1 MQEKP
6 RKNAERG
13 RALFVAPLGI
23 LKLGS
28 CVFSCISIDDREPIE
43 GEVHGIQE
51 KELALQ
57 LLKGT

>member
-28 CVFSCISIDDREPIE
+28 CTLPCVSQVVEEQVE
-43 GEVHGIQE
+43 GEVHGI
-51 KELALQ
+51 
-57 LLKGT
+57 